1 MQDPSR
7 KPVTIP
13 VSLNDSPLDMEV
25 DTGVAASV
33 ISEKTYWALWPKQRR
48 PQLQDTS
55 ILLRTYT
62 GEQLKVKGQVS
73 VAVCYGG
80 TTMSLNLLH
89 GGCWK
94 GAITYGER
102 LAV

>member
-1 MQDPSR
+1 M
-7 KPVTIP
+7 
-13 VSLNDSPLDMEV
+13 
-25 DTGVAASV
+25 DTGAAASV

-48 PQLQDTS
+48 PLLQDTS

-80 TTMSLNLLH
+80 TTMSLNLLVVA
-89 GGCWK
+89 GSEPSLMGRDWLI
-94 GAITYGER
+94 AYGER